1 MRKATPT
8 PVTGAILEEES
19 QLTLGELCMACEVY
33 AERIIELV
41 DEGVL
46 EPVGREA
53 TQWRFAGASLH
64 RARIA
69 CRLQQDLGVNTAGAA
84 LILDLMDE
92 LEQLRAQLN
101 RLR

>member
-1 MRKATPT
+1 MRKATT
-8 PVTGAILEEES
+8 TLLTGAILEEES
-19 QLTLGELCMACEVY
+19 QLTLGELCVACSVH

-46 EPVGREA
+46 EPSGREA
-53 TQWRFAGASLH
+53 GRWRFAGGSLH

-69 CRLQQDLGVNTAGAA
+69 CRLQRDLGVNTAGAA

-92 LEQLRAQLN
+92 LEELRMQLN

>member
-1 MRKATPT
+1 MGKETT
-8 PVTGAILEEES
+8 TLLTGAILEEES
-19 QLTLGELCMACEVY
+19 ELTLGEICMACEVH

-41 DEGVL
+41 EEGVL
-46 EPVGREA
+46 EPAGRDTA
-53 TQWRFAGASLH
+53 HWRFAGGSLH

-92 LEQLRAQLN
+92 LERLRAQLN